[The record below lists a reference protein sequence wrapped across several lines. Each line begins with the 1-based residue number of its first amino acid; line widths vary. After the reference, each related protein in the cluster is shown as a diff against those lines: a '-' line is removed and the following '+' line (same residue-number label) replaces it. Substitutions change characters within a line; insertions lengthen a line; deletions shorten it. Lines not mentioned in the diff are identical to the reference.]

1 MRQEAQAIVL
11 AAGPGM
17 RMTALTSHTAKC
29 LLPLGTL
36 PMLCYPLHLLQQ
48 AGFTEVSGGRRG
60 SGAEC
65 QQGGG
70 AVQPQGG
77 PGWAVVSTAH
87 DPGTADSLRQIA
99 SKIKKSVED
108 VIVISSDLVT
118 DVQLQDIMDQHRG
131 RGADLTVL
139 TSPTPCLQTHPPG
152 PKTKTHLNSDIIC
165 TEAGTGRLVYVVA
178 GGDYDESVVLQSSL
192 LHCAAPLLLSSSTQD
207 AHLYIMKRW
216 LLDYVLNKES
226 PCADMGS
233 LKAEILPH
241 IVSCQFSSEQHTSGK
256 LKLSGAVEREEWDDL
271 GRKYNS
277 SVIPSRHHSQANP
290 QPPVCLTFHH
300 PGLCVRANTL
310 HTYWHLNR
318 KIHEIFDQVYP
329 NSEWQLRH
337 SSAEISERA
346 QVSEDSVVGAGA
358 VVCDKTNICSSVVGK
373 HCRVSPMVRLTGT
386 VLGDHV
392 TLVSGVHVNDETDDI
407 SALWVPSCVIENSL
421 ILASVE
427 KKCTIKNCIVT
438 DPNKIEENKE
448 LSSTWHMVMDSL
460 YIFHEGL

>member
-17 RMTALTSHTAKC
+17 RMTALTSHTPKC

-48 AGFTEVSGGRRG
+48 AGFTEVSVVVSEGQEQRV
-60 SGAEC
+60 SKVVE
-65 QQGGG
+65 QYSLK
-70 AVQPQGG
+70 VDLDV
-77 PGWAVVSTAH
+77 AVVSTAH

-99 SKIKKSVED
+99 SKIKRSVED
-108 VIVISSDLVT
+108 VVVVSSDLVT
-118 DVQLQDIMDQHRG
+118 DVSLQDILDQHRG
-131 RGADLTVL
+131 RGADLTML
-139 TSPTPCLQTHPPG
+139 TSPTPRLETAAPG

-165 TEAGTGRLVYVVA
+165 TEAGTSRLVYMVA

-192 LHCAAPLLLSSSTQD
+192 LHCAAPLHLSSSTQD
-207 AHLYIMKRW
+207 AHLYVVKRW
-216 LLDYVLNKES
+216 LLDYALNKES

-241 IVSCQFSSEQHTSGK
+241 VVSCQFSGDRSSGGK
-256 LKLSGAVEREEWDDL
+256 LELSSLVEREEWEDL
-271 GRKYNS
+271 VRKYNN
-277 SVIPSRHHSQANP
+277 SVVPSRHHCLSTP

-300 PGLCVRANTL
+300 PGLCARVNTL
-310 HTYWHLNR
+310 QTYWHLNR
-318 KIHEIFDQVYP
+318 KIHEIFEQVYP

-337 SSAEISERA
+337 PSAEIHERA

-358 VVCDKTNICSSVVGK
+358 VVCERTNVSGSVVGK
-373 HCRVSPMVRLTGT
+373 HCRINPMVRLSGS

-392 TLVSGVHVNDETDDI
+392 TLVSG
-407 SALWVPSCVIENSL
+407 CVIENSL

-427 KKCTIKNCIVT
+427 KKCTIKNCIMT
-438 DPNKIEENKE
+438 DPNKIEENKTYSGE
-448 LSSTWHMVMDSL
+448 VLEATQD
-460 YIFHEGL
+460 FA